1 MTHAGEIVL
10 VVDDDPGVRR
20 AVDSLLGS
28 IGVQTQLFASA
39 RDFLAVPVPDVP
51 ACVVLDVR
59 MPGLNIP
66 VIATCPPS
74 AASFPLSSL
83 AAIRMSRRVRAR
95 SRRAPPASWPTPFPQ
110 GARVRGSVENSTSA
124 L

>member
-1 MTHAGEIVL
+1 MTDAGEIVL

-74 AASFPLSSL
+74 AVIPIVFISGYSDESARARAL
-83 AAIRMSRRVRAR
+83 AAGALCFLTKPFSEGDMSEG
-95 SRRAPPASWPTPFPQ
+95 FDDECNF
-110 GARVRGSVENSTSA
+110 GH
-124 L
+124 